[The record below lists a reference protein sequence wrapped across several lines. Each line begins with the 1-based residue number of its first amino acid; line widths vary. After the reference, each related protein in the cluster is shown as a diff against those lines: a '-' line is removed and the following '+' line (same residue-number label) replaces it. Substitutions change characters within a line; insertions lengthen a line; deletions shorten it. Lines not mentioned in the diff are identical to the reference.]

1 MGTETYVEGFSMV
14 IVFVVLGRRFLSNFL
29 TIYLPTI
36 LLNIIGHTT
45 VYFKAFFFEA
55 IISVNLTVMLVLT
68 TMFISVSNALPKT
81 SYVKMV
87 DIFLIASLV
96 VPFVEVLLQT
106 YIEYLRGKVED
117 NQTINHHGKQLD
129 VEDGKVVGMSALG
142 GGKAEELT
150 PVETIQKEKEYPGL
164 VNVDEKIQREALKSY
179 YARNQEKINQG
190 KLDRALYF
198 AHVVN
203 PGIVIGFYFIYSLV
217 GYSNLG

>member
-1 MGTETYVEGFSMV
+1 
-14 IVFVVLGRRFLSNFL
+14 
-29 TIYLPTI
+29 
-36 LLNIIGHTT
+36 
-45 VYFKAFFFEA
+45 
-55 IISVNLTVMLVLT
+55 
-68 TMFISVSNALPKT
+68 VSNALPKT

-87 DIFLIASLV
+87 DIFLLASLT